1 MREAGG
7 IAKTSLHPVIRVAP
21 LGELKIYPITE
32 AELNELERG
41 SAASVHLNF
50 ALFFLGIAIPLF
62 FTIRL
67 ATFVADRT
75 FNVFVIFFAVTL
87 VAGLVFSVL
96 WFLSH
101 RRSTRLSDEI
111 RGRMPPA
118 PAIQESTEVALP
130 LPSQPPDAKG

>member
-1 MREAGG
+1 
-7 IAKTSLHPVIRVAP
+7 LHPVIRVAP
-21 LGELKIYPITE
+21 LGELKVYLITE

-67 ATFVADRT
+67 AGFATDRT
-75 FNVFVIFFAVTL
+75 FNVFVIFFAVTF
-87 VAGLVFSVL
+87 VAGLVLSVL

-101 RRSTRLSDEI
+101 SRSTRLAGEI
-111 RGRMPPA
+111 RRRMPPP
-118 PAIQESTEVALP
+118 PAIQEPVEMS
-130 LPSQPPDAKG
+130 LPSASQLPNQPK

>member
-1 MREAGG
+1 L
-7 IAKTSLHPVIRVAP
+7 AKSSLHPVVRVAP
-21 LGELKIYPITE
+21 LGELKVDPITE

-87 VAGLVFSVL
+87 VAGLVFSIL

-101 RRSTRLSDEI
+101 RRSTRLADEI

-118 PAIQESTEVALP
+118 PAIQESTEVVL
-130 LPSQPPDAKG
+130 SPPAQLSDQKG

>member
-1 MREAGG
+1 
-7 IAKTSLHPVIRVAP
+7 VIRVAP
-21 LGELKIYPITE
+21 LGELKVYPITE

-62 FTIRL
+62 FTIWL
-67 ATFVADRT
+67 AGFATDRT

-101 RRSTRLSDEI
+101 SRSTRLADEI
-111 RGRMPPA
+111 RRRMPPP
-118 PAIQESTEVALP
+118 PAIQEQTDIALP
-130 LPSQPPDAKG
+130 PISQLPNVEK